1 MIPRLILSLLTIC
14 LSPALCAPTISYT
27 ALSDA
32 ARKSGQLKIYDNVP
46 VKEGSISIG
55 DCRLDYAIPKKA
67 RAYDVIPIRHKLSQ
81 PAGTRR
87 TAVSTVANEDTH
99 KSKGAP
105 LYDMSIPGDL
115 KVKIEY
121 LGSMSADYLRE
132 KYIPLTADPLTPI
145 SPFPPFRRDRVVR
158 SSTIREAHMIWFKVR
173 ITNTGNTILD
183 PEGFGAS
190 FSQTT
195 ITKLDSAGNQEWVN
209 GTVNLF
215 ERQLKYLYPG
225 ESVDQWVGLWCPQFG
240 EYNLGLKE
248 GNYILRV
255 QMLYRYHKEYNWGT
269 NIWAGKEFARLDVPI
284 KVTKAGGAA
293 LVVETCTITDT
304 GEKMPGYVDTFEEF
318 MTSFK
323 IFQPADKPQTHEGI
337 IYLQVAPWTKHVVV
351 KLIQTDPQQIS
362 VARIPISVSNETLD
376 IKYNPK
382 NVMTIE
388 QNGRREPAFV
398 VQAMPGMRTGFQLG
412 PFVEKHL
419 LKEIREM
426 KSLGVNLIANTSG
439 GWWTSELTDSKS
451 FNMCAAQYKYF
462 YDVLA
467 RKTGMKLVGWSVYPP
482 SSEGW
487 YKNAEPLLGRE
498 LAYSKTSGAYGFA
511 PGVDLSDPVV
521 PEVLAAWVKYQYQRW
536 GDMWFKTSDER
547 VPIDIEDSWGWMRDD
562 INTRYISGPLVV
574 EEFRKWVEKK
584 YANIGNM
591 NAAWKSTYKSFDE
604 IDPQANQGIE
614 GDGINY
620 GTGVFNNLDNVFH
633 DWSPATEDW
642 DVFRTEL
649 RMQILE
655 ESLKIIRKTI
665 PGAEWCIRSEGA
677 NLPIRGDGKSD
688 DMHLR
693 HVYYSQRRNA
703 MVYDVVKKSDALGF
717 YSDYTTLPYT
727 DAEWRRAMREMVGD
741 GVIPMFLPQFDHMRD
756 ILLNPHYGREYKM
769 HYNLDAPG
777 KGVMIH
783 CLMAAYPWWKATYE
797 EGGALGIIWSDYLC
811 DGFATETQKR
821 ELKLLRKHFN
831 TMKRE

>member
-1 MIPRLILSLLTIC
+1 M
-14 LSPALCAPTISYT
+14 PTISYT

-32 ARKSGQLKIYDNVP
+32 AQRSGQLKLYDKVP
-46 VKEGSISIG
+46 MKNGSIAIG
-55 DCRLDYAIPKKA
+55 DCRLDYAIPAKS
-67 RAYDVIPIRHKLSQ
+67 RAYDVIPIHYKLSQ
-81 PAGTRR
+81 PAASRR
-87 TAVSTVANEDTH
+87 TAISVVAYENTD
-99 KSKGAP
+99 KSKNTP

-121 LGSMSADYLRE
+121 LGSVSADYQRD
-132 KYIPLTADPLTPI
+132 KYIPLTADPKTPI
-145 SPFPPFRRDRVVR
+145 SPFPPFKRDSMVR
-158 SSTIREAHMIWFKVR
+158 SSTIREAHLIWFKVR

-215 ERQLKYLYPG
+215 ERQLKYIYPG
-225 ESVDQWVGLWCPQFG
+225 ESVEQWVALWSPQFG

-248 GNYILRV
+248 GSYLLRV

-269 NIWAGKEFARLDVPI
+269 NIWAGGEFARLEVPI
-284 KVTKAGGAA
+284 RVTKSGGYTP
-293 LVVETCTITDT
+293 VKSTCTITDT
-304 GEKMPGYVDTFEEF
+304 GEKMPGYVNTFEEF

-323 IFQPADKPQTHEGI
+323 IFEPVEKPLTQQGT
-337 IYLQVAPWTKHVVV
+337 IYLQVAPWTKKVVI
-351 KLIQTDPQQIS
+351 KLMQTNPQQIS
-362 VARIPISVSNETLD
+362 VAKIPVSISDETLD
-376 IKYNPK
+376 VKYNPK
-382 NVMTIE
+382 NVMVIKE
-388 QNGRREPAFV
+388 NGREDPVFV

-412 PFVEKHL
+412 PYVEKDL
-419 LKEIREM
+419 MKQIREM

-439 GWWTSELTDSKS
+439 GWWTGELTDPKS

-467 RKTGMKLVGWSVYPP
+467 REAGMKLEGWSVYPP
-482 SSEGW
+482 SGEGW
-487 YKNAEPLLGRE
+487 YTNAEPLLGRKIT
-498 LAYSKTSGAYGFA
+498 YSKSSNASGFSS
-511 PGVDLSDPVV
+511 GVDMGDPIA

-536 GDMWFKTSDER
+536 GDMWFKTSDGR
-547 VPIDIEDSWGWMRDD
+547 VPVDIEDSWGWLRDD
-562 INTRYISGPLVV
+562 INTRYASGPLALDK
-574 EEFRKWVEKK
+574 FRKWVAQK
-584 YANIGNM
+584 YSNIENV
-591 NAAWKSTYKSFDE
+591 NTAWKSTYKSFDE

-620 GTGVFNNLDNVFH
+620 GTGVFNNPNNPFH
-633 DWSPATEDW
+633 DWSTATEDW
-642 DVFRTEL
+642 DTFRTEL

-688 DMHLR
+688 DMHWR

-703 MVYDVVKKSDALGF
+703 MVYDVAKKSDALGF

-727 DAEWRRAMREMVGD
+727 EAEWRQAMREMVGD
-741 GVIPMFLPQFDHMRD
+741 GIIPMFLPQFDHMRD
-756 ILLNPHYGREYKM
+756 ILLNQYYGREYKM
-769 HYNLDAPG
+769 HYNLDAPS
-777 KGVMIH
+777 KGMMIH
-783 CLMAAYPWWKATYE
+783 CLTAAYPWWKATYE
-797 EGGALGIIWSDYLC
+797 EGGAPGIIWSDYLC

-821 ELKLLRKHFN
+821 ELKLLREHFN
-831 TMKRE
+831 SMKLK